1 MTDDRMISEQ
11 ELAVRWGK
19 SERTIKRW
27 RKEGGGKV
35 PPSYPLGKKGGFGQG
50 VKYRL
55 SEVIEFEDRQKQ
67 GAQCESTADA
77 ASAAPEKP

>member
-1 MTDDRMISEQ
+1 MTDDRMLTEQ

-50 VKYRL
+50 VTYKL
-55 SEVIEFEDRQKQ
+55 SEVEAFEQAMK
-67 GAQCESTADA
+67 
-77 ASAAPEKP
+77 KN

>member
-1 MTDDRMISEQ
+1 MTDDRMLTEQ

-27 RKEGGGKV
+27 RAEGGGKV

-50 VKYRL
+50 VTYKL
-55 SEVIEFEDRQKQ
+55 SEVEAFEQAMK
-67 GAQCESTADA
+67 
-77 ASAAPEKP
+77 KN

>member
-1 MTDDRMISEQ
+1 MNDDRMLTEQ

-35 PPSYPLGKKGGFGQG
+35 PPAYPLGKKGGFGQG
-50 VKYRL
+50 VLYKL
-55 SEVIEFEDRQKQ
+55 SEVEAFEKTIQQ
-67 GAQCESTADA
+67 
-77 ASAAPEKP
+77 